1 MSFVPC
7 SGKHRSSPIVDTADT
22 FSAKKETFK
31 FCYLTRL
38 NMRKAARLTDS
49 LIYDW
54 LNDWLTNRLTEGMN
68 DWLTDKPTVRL
79 TDKLSVWV
87 EERVSE

>member
-1 MSFVPC
+1 MEEKRTSVTASTITFSMRVASYSKVRDMPFVPC

-22 FSAKKETFK
+22 FSTKKETFK

-49 LIYDW
+49 LIY
-54 LNDWLTNRLTEGMN
+54 G
-68 DWLTDKPTVRL
+68 
-79 TDKLSVWV
+79 
-87 EERVSE
+87 

>member
-1 MSFVPC
+1 MPFVPC

-38 NMRKAARLTDS
+38 NMRKAARLT
-49 LIYDW
+49 
-54 LNDWLTNRLTEGMN
+54 EGMN
-68 DWLTDKPTVRL
+68 DWLNDKPTVRL

>member
-1 MSFVPC
+1 MEEKRTSITASTITFSASYSKVRDMPFVPC

-38 NMRKAARLTDS
+38 NMRKAARLT
-49 LIYDW
+49 
-54 LNDWLTNRLTEGMN
+54 EGMN
-68 DWLTDKPTVRL
+68 D
-79 TDKLSVWV
+79 
-87 EERVSE
+87 

>member
-1 MSFVPC
+1 MYVNHGVHNNFFNEWLPASYSKVRDMPFVPC

-38 NMRKAARLTDS
+38 NMRKAARLT
-49 LIYDW
+49 
-54 LNDWLTNRLTEGMN
+54 EGMN
-68 DWLTDKPTVRL
+68 D
-79 TDKLSVWV
+79 
-87 EERVSE
+87 